1 MVSSSKTTKR
11 PGGSAASSM
20 TLIPGDGKY
29 GVKNIDD
36 LKLSFRHMDD
46 REKLIIEYSE
56 WKKLLETE
64 DLVNLLKEAK
74 K

>member
-36 LKLSFRHMDD
+36 LKPVSDIWMI
-46 REKLIIEYSE
+46 EK
-56 WKKLLETE
+56 
-64 DLVNLLKEAK
+64 N
-74 K
+74 